1 MRSHYSRKSKQKG
14 WHNDMETNTL
24 SPAAIDAIA
33 SAIGARPD
41 FQAVV
46 NELVKS
52 LPTAIAESA
61 VDVKEEVTAITLA
74 KLRESLD
81 KMDTRKIAVAVLA
94 NERLRGKIKVQIDD
108 LGLGVSER
116 LKADIKEVLTTE
128 TNLTRNLLTARREK
142 SRAKR
147 AELKEQFDALKQ
159 QRDTAKLKVD
169 LAWMR
174 FSKLTVIVPT
184 ISTAFVVGAVA
195 MANYFPAIACEKGD
209 IVCSLRVR
217 PGRFPSPY

>member
-1 MRSHYSRKSKQKG
+1 MVA
-14 WHNDMETNTL
+14 NL
-24 SPAAIDAIA
+24 SPSTKEAILESIKEHPAFLAA
-33 SAIGARPD
+33 
-41 FQAVV
+41 V
-46 NELVKS
+46 NDLLEHIPEKL
-52 LPTAIAESA
+52 AESV
-61 VDVKEEVTAITLA
+61 VDIESDVTAITLA

-184 ISTAFVVGAVA
+184 IATAFVVGAVA
-195 MANYFPAIACEKGD
+195 MANYLPAIACDKGD

>member
-1 MRSHYSRKSKQKG
+1 MVA
-14 WHNDMETNTL
+14 NL
-24 SPAAIDAIA
+24 SPSTKEAILESIKEHPAFLAA
-33 SAIGARPD
+33 
-41 FQAVV
+41 V
-46 NELVKS
+46 NDLLEHIPEKL
-52 LPTAIAESA
+52 AESV
-61 VDVKEEVTAITLA
+61 VDIESDVTAITLA

-174 FSKLTVIVPT
+174 FSKLTVMVPT
-184 ISTAFVVGAVA
+184 IATAFVVGAVA
-195 MANYFPAIACEKGD
+195 MANYLPAIACDKGD

>member
-1 MRSHYSRKSKQKG
+1 MV
-14 WHNDMETNTL
+14 NNTL
-24 SPAAIDAIA
+24 SPSTIDALA
-33 SAIGARPD
+33 SSIESSPN
-41 FQAVV
+41 FKAVLD
-46 NELVKS
+46 ELIKS
-52 LPTAIAESA
+52 LPSAIAESA
-61 VDVKEEVTAITLA
+61 VDVKEEVAEIALA

-94 NERLRGKIKVQIDD
+94 NERLRGTIKVQIDD

-116 LKADIKEVLTTE
+116 LKADIKDLMLTE
-128 TNLTRNLLTARREK
+128 TNLIRNLLTARREQ

-147 AELKEQFDALKQ
+147 AELKEQYDALKQ
-159 QRDTAKLKVD
+159 KRDTAKLKVD

-174 FSKLTVIVPT
+174 FSKLAVAGPTVAI
-184 ISTAFVVGAVA
+184 AFVMGAVA
-195 MANYFPAIACEKGD
+195 MANYLPAIACDKGD